1 VTSAA
6 SGARAAQGP
15 WSDADR
21 RILARMIGELV
32 YEGVLAPVVMADR
45 GRSAEYQLDLASGAR
60 YRFEAWRSIWGALD
74 VEPGSVTRI
83 DGEGARPGGF
93 ADLVSDARR
102 ELGLTDITAGH
113 LLEELLCTAFAEA
126 DQRRRLEAT
135 SAGEMARLSGVALE
149 ALLDAHP
156 KAIGNR
162 GRLGWGSDDIER
174 YAPEHAPR
182 FRLRWVGVR
191 RGLARAVLAPG
202 VEAKGLL
209 RAGMGDEEASALRE
223 RAGERGIDPED
234 DVLLPVHPWQWSR
247 YVRVHYATLIEAGD
261 LVDLGEIGD
270 RFTPQ
275 QSIRTLTNVERP
287 GPYDVKLSLSILNTS
302 CYRGIPARYVEAGAA
317 VSGWV
322 AAIAGEDPVLA
333 ARGLVVLRDAAGI
346 HCPHPGHA
354 RIPGAPYRYHEMLGA
369 VFRESAA
376 SRVQRGRQVVPTA
389 ALFQRDLRGRPLL
402 AAYVDGSGLSLESW
416 LSTLFDRVVV
426 PLYHLLCRHGIGVV
440 AHGQNIGLILDE
452 HRPDGMVLK
461 DFHGDVRLIDQGFE
475 ELETLPRAAAAAL
488 ARLPA
493 GHLVHDLFTG
503 HFVTVLR
510 FVSAVA
516 ERALGLPERTFY
528 ALLARALRR
537 YQGAHPEL
545 SGRFSIFDL
554 FRPAMERICI
564 NRARLRL
571 GYADSDERPLPDLG
585 APLANPLAM
594 TDDADGGVA

>member
-191 RGLARAVLAPG
+191 RGLA
-202 VEAKGLL
+202 
-209 RAGMGDEEASALRE
+209 
-223 RAGERGIDPED
+223 
-234 DVLLPVHPWQWSR
+234 
-247 YVRVHYATLIEAGD
+247 
-261 LVDLGEIGD
+261 
-270 RFTPQ
+270 
-275 QSIRTLTNVERP
+275 
-287 GPYDVKLSLSILNTS
+287 
-302 CYRGIPARYVEAGAA
+302 
-317 VSGWV
+317 
-322 AAIAGEDPVLA
+322 
-333 ARGLVVLRDAAGI
+333 
-346 HCPHPGHA
+346 
-354 RIPGAPYRYHEMLGA
+354 
-369 VFRESAA
+369 
-376 SRVQRGRQVVPTA
+376 
-389 ALFQRDLRGRPLL
+389 
-402 AAYVDGSGLSLESW
+402 
-416 LSTLFDRVVV
+416 
-426 PLYHLLCRHGIGVV
+426 
-440 AHGQNIGLILDE
+440 
-452 HRPDGMVLK
+452 
-461 DFHGDVRLIDQGFE
+461 
-475 ELETLPRAAAAAL
+475 
-488 ARLPA
+488 
-493 GHLVHDLFTG
+493 
-503 HFVTVLR
+503 
-510 FVSAVA
+510 
-516 ERALGLPERTFY
+516 
-528 ALLARALRR
+528 
-537 YQGAHPEL
+537 
-545 SGRFSIFDL
+545 
-554 FRPAMERICI
+554 
-564 NRARLRL
+564 
-571 GYADSDERPLPDLG
+571 
-585 APLANPLAM
+585 
-594 TDDADGGVA
+594 GGVQH